1 MHAVTRRTA
10 TIALAIALLS
20 GISGPAAADR
30 RADTTCS
37 GDGCEATAEN
47 RTPTRYGN
55 GAKAPSPITCR
66 YKNMRL
72 DPTATML
79 RPDGSTITGDGA
91 GQWFERQCVDARD
104 LATIDE
110 AAGPNPDETARIF
123 SMMDQLRAIQRQP
136 VYIRTRQVPE
146 LIDEAR
152 SQLQFPVL
160 APRFSPASPWT
171 FVNFPTSLW
180 LDGDASSKSAT
191 AEVPGVRVT
200 VTATL
205 EQVRWDTGDG
215 VTEVCFGPGQAP
227 SPNNESTEA
236 DCSHRWSWPSAGRP
250 GEAYRVTATAMWRVT
265 WAAEGAPGG
274 GDLGLIPQR
283 SESISV
289 PVAEIQMLN
298 TPTDR

>member
-1 MHAVTRRTA
+1 MHAVNRRTA
-10 TIALAIALLS
+10 AVGFAIALVATLA
-20 GISGPAAADR
+20 GPAAADR
-30 RADTTCS
+30 RADTTCA

-47 RTPTRYGN
+47 HEPAHYG
-55 GAKAPSPITCR
+55 AHSKTPSPVTCR
-66 YKNMRL
+66 YKNMGI
-72 DPTATML
+72 DPNATML
-79 RPDGSTITGDGA
+79 RPDGSAITADGT

-104 LATIDE
+104 LARIND
-110 AAGPNPDETARIF
+110 AAGPNPDEITHVF
-123 SMMDQLRAIQRQP
+123 SIMEQLQAVQRQP

-152 SQLQFPVL
+152 SRLQFPIL
-160 APRFSPASPWT
+160 TPRFSPSSPWT

-180 LDGDASSKSAT
+180 LDGDSSPNSSA

-205 EQVRWDTGDG
+205 EQVRWETGDG
-215 VTEVCFGPGQAP
+215 ATEVCAGPGHAP
-227 SPNNESTEA
+227 TPNTQSGDSE
-236 DCSHRWSWPSAGRP
+236 CSHRWSWPSTGQP
-250 GEAYRVTATAMWRVT
+250 GDAYEVTATAMWSVSWT
-265 WAAEGAPGG
+265 AEGAPGG

-283 SESISV
+283 SQPIPV